1 MSDLIEN
8 KTRQLEHDS
17 KNLDFGTEE
26 EEEPNSVA
34 PPVVPTPTQSAKNT
48 PVQKSAKRQ
57 PAHSEDK
64 PEKQPSKNLVYLI
77 FLSQLDDVEIFTQL
91 QIEAFASWI
100 WPLFYD
106 LEVLEYPLFQ
116 VFFMFT

>member
-26 EEEPNSVA
+26 EEETNTA
-34 PPVVPTPTQSAKNT
+34 PPQAAGTPAQSAKNT

-57 PAHSEDK
+57 AHTEEK
-64 PEKQPSKNLVYLI
+64 AEKQPSE
-77 FLSQLDDVEIFTQL
+77 FG
-91 QIEAFASWI
+91 A
-100 WPLFYD
+100 
-106 LEVLEYPLFQ
+106 
-116 VFFMFT
+116 

>member
-26 EEEPNSVA
+26 EEEPNSVP
-34 PPVVPTPTQSAKNT
+34 PPVVTTPAQSAKNT

-57 PAHSEDK
+57 PAHTEEK
-64 PEKQPSKNLVYLI
+64 PEKQPSKSSKNFA
-77 FLSQLDDVEIFTQL
+77 FLSQSAGVTRLRLQL
-91 QIEAFASWI
+91 FN
-100 WPLFYD
+100 
-106 LEVLEYPLFQ
+106 
-116 VFFMFT
+116 